1 MSIQAREGIR
11 AAKALLSLIDD
22 SSAEE
27 LEAAEDILGGDKELT
42 NILQLLRKYK
52 GHEVEPLSI
61 EGLRDIVR
69 KEILDL
75 HLSKERMARALIS
88 EGMPVFL
95 PPALS
100 TAEKAL
106 DRALVALGGRDHPRS
121 REAEIL
127 AKLLINAA
135 RTAGP
140 EQVANFESLL
150 RGLASR
156 VLIENLVMF
165 PTAHTLAE
173 LRTRWASSPLPY
185 ESQESRKRLVARLLA
200 DAEQLAPDKLREIT
214 VDLLREGLRGPADGE
229 IARMRAAR
237 PKKAHGAQ
245 G

>member
-11 AAKALLSLIDD
+11 AAKALLSLIDE

-75 HLSKERMARALIS
+75 HLSKEDMAHALTS
-88 EGMPVFL
+88 EGMPAFKPTAVL
-95 PPALS
+95 I
-100 TAEKAL
+100 AEKAL
-106 DRALVALGGRDHPRS
+106 DRALVFLGERDHSRS

-135 RTAGP
+135 WTAGP
-140 EQVANFESLL
+140 EQAANVESLL
-150 RGLASR
+150 RGLAKR
-156 VLIENLVMF
+156 ALIENLVMF
-165 PTAHTLAE
+165 PTVHTLAE

-200 DAEQLAPDKLREIT
+200 DAERLAPAKLREIT
-214 VDLLREGLRGPADGE
+214 IDLLREGLRGPADGE
-229 IARMRAAR
+229 IARMRASK